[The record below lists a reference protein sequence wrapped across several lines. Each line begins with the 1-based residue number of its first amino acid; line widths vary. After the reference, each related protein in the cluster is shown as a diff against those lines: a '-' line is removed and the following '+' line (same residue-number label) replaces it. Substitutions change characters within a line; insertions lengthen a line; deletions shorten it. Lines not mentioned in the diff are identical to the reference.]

1 MKNNIIK
8 VLPKEKKYLRGYIL
22 ACFFFVLLL
31 GCPSVLIVY
40 FGFVTKAIEAVIV
53 SSIFGGGLFC
63 GLIFIIL
70 WLWNL
75 NRIEISDIYLE
86 FHDIHKEVPRLGFI
100 RAKIPFNN
108 LKELTIKDGS
118 LFVFSYFEEDDVE
131 VNFKYFNREQIV
143 FIQEEI
149 KRRCMKMQLLINVK
163 EEVGN
168 E

>member
-1 MKNNIIK
+1 M
-8 VLPKEKKYLRGYIL
+8 V
-22 ACFFFVLLL
+22 C
-31 GCPSVLIVY
+31 
-40 FGFVTKAIEAVIV
+40 FGFVTKEIDTKIV
-53 SSIFGGGLFC
+53 CSIVGGSLFC

-70 WLWNL
+70 WSWNL

-149 KRRCMKMQLLINVK
+149 KRRCMKMQIFINVK